1 MVLKM
6 PFVARP
12 CVVRDPMN
20 EFTIGRSFIL
30 LNQLYIL
37 LCKLTLIRQAAAP
50 YLAASLS
57 TLTLEAHIAAH
68 ISLVL

>member
-1 MVLKM
+1 MKM

-20 EFTIGRSFIL
+20 ELTIGRSFIL
-30 LNQLYIL
+30 LNQH
-37 LCKLTLIRQAAAP
+37 KPSLIRQAAAP

-57 TLTLEAHIAAH
+57 TLALDAHIAAH
-68 ISLVL
+68 ISLVP